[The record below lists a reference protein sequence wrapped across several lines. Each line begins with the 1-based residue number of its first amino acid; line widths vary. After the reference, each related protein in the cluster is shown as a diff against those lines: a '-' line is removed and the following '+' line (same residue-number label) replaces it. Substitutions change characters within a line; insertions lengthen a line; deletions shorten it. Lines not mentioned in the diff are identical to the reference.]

1 MSEGEMVMAWI
12 KEIEQ
17 ESTGAVAS
25 YWEVISVFYEHQRG
39 ASTLV
44 VGGWISQEAYNN
56 SKSPLLVK
64 SWEIPS
70 GLAPAL
76 AEGAVGFVSAF
87 AKSQIEFD
95 GYEET

>member
-1 MSEGEMVMAWI
+1 MAWN

-44 VGGWISQEAYNN
+44 VGGWISEEAYNN
-56 SKSPLLVK
+56 NKSPLLVK

-70 GLAPAL
+70 GLAPEL
-76 AEGAVGFVSAF
+76 AEGAVGFVTSF
-87 AKSQIEFD
+87 AMSQPEFE
-95 GYEET
+95 GHS